1 MSNQKRQPAG
11 VPIGGQF
18 DSNEHDEAKGALF
31 PEPEY
36 VTMSQNDIRDAAL
49 SAEASLVW
57 SSSEVE
63 TWQMENDGEDT
74 PDFHEESSAFLR
86 AEIDDFADAYPELVH
101 AAEQSGYSSTDGS
114 GFAGAFGHDFAME
127 RTGSGVGFYD
137 REQLRFGNLGE
148 VISRR
153 MGARDIGLDIV
164 VGEDNLIH
172 VEPSVSYTRQQTEAA
187 GKILDTVT
195 AAHTGNGDSP
205 KDAAL
210 KAQEHLKV
218 SGQYRFLSY
227 KDRRKLDDALGLSFD
242 RDEDDE

>member
-11 VPIGGQF
+11 VPAGGQF
-18 DSNEHDEAKGALF
+18 DNNEHDEAKGALF

-36 VTMSQNDIRDAAL
+36 VTMSPNDIADAVR
-49 SAEASLVW
+49 SAEGSLVW

-63 TWQMENDGEDT
+63 MWQMDNEGDDV
-74 PDFHEESSAFLR
+74 PDFHPDSSEYLR

-114 GFAGAFGHDFAME
+114 GFAGAFGHDFVME
-127 RTGSGVGFYD
+127 RSGSGVGFYD

-153 MGARDIGLDIV
+153 MNARDTGLDVV
-164 VGEDNLIH
+164 VGDDGLLH
-172 VEPSVSYTRQQTEAA
+172 VEPGKYAREQTEATD
-187 GKILDTVT
+187 KVLETLT
-195 AAHTGNGDSP
+195 KAHTDGGDSP
-205 KDAAL
+205 RDAAL
-210 KAQEHLKV
+210 KAQSHLKA
-218 SGQYRFLSY
+218 SGQYRYLSY
-227 KDRRKLDDALGLSFD
+227 KARRSLDDALGLSFD